1 MGPEVLF
8 LEEAIKEFTKA
19 KNVISCANGTDALT
33 LPLMAWELTNKDA
46 VFVPSF
52 TYVASA
58 EAPAQIGAVPFLID
72 VCPKTFNVDVNSL
85 KQGIID
91 AKKIGLNPS
100 VLIAVDL
107 FGQVADIE
115 ELSEVCNDNNIKIIC
130 DSAQSFG
137 ASQNKIKVGN
147 FGDVTTTSFFPAKP
161 LGCYG
166 DGGAVI
172 TNNDELA
179 EVIKSIRLH
188 GKGEFK
194 YDNIRIGLNS
204 RLDTIQAAIL
214 LEKLKIF
221 PKEIELRNNIAKL
234 YSEELKDFIQT
245 PFIKQNNIS
254 TWAQYTLQS
263 DNRESY
269 INNLKKN
276 NIPTVIYYP
285 KPLHVQEGYK
295 HFPKVSKGLPNSDIL
310 SKRVFSIPMH
320 PYIKRDQVDRICN
333 SLKTISIK
341 E

>member
-1 MGPEVLF
+1 MSYHMDNILWARRFYF

-147 FGDVTTTSFFPAKP
+147 FGDVTTTSFFPANP
-161 LGCYG
+161 S
-166 DGGAVI
+166 VVM
-172 TNNDELA
+172 EM
-179 EVIKSIRLH
+179 
-188 GKGEFK
+188 
-194 YDNIRIGLNS
+194 
-204 RLDTIQAAIL
+204 
-214 LEKLKIF
+214 
-221 PKEIELRNNIAKL
+221 
-234 YSEELKDFIQT
+234 EEQ
-245 PFIKQNNIS
+245 
-254 TWAQYTLQS
+254 
-263 DNRESY
+263 
-269 INNLKKN
+269 
-276 NIPTVIYYP
+276 
-285 KPLHVQEGYK
+285 
-295 HFPKVSKGLPNSDIL
+295 
-310 SKRVFSIPMH
+310 
-320 PYIKRDQVDRICN
+320 
-333 SLKTISIK
+333 
-341 E
+341 